1 MSLTPGT
8 KLGSYDVLSPLG
20 AGGMGE
26 VFRARDTRLGRD
38 VAIKAMPEGFAQ
50 DIERL
55 GRFEREARLLA
66 SLNHPNI
73 AAIHGIEESEGHRY
87 LILEFVDG
95 ESLAQR
101 LARGPLPVDDAIEI
115 CRDIAAGLEAAH
127 ESGVI
132 HRDLKPG
139 NVMITPDGGVK
150 VLDFGLATTGGA
162 GTGGSSSDLTHS
174 PTLTSPATRA
184 GVILGTAAYMSP
196 EQARGKT
203 VDRRTDIWSFG
214 CVLYECLTGKSMFGG
229 ETVSDVIAR
238 ILEREPDWS
247 ALPDATPPRV
257 RDLLQRCLRKD
268 PKTRLRDIG
277 DGRLE
282 LSDPHGGV
290 QATTAAAAAPAP
302 RARPLPWMIATGVL
316 LVALVA
322 SFLMKSPPEP
332 VERQT
337 MRLSAPLPRDLQVS
351 PEVPDITISP
361 DGRTLLCVAVDTLGT
376 RRIYVRPLAGGTF
389 SALAGTEESSIPF
402 WSPDSRYIAFFSGG
416 NLKRMATDGTG
427 MQVLC
432 PAPAQRGGAWSPSN
446 VIVFQPAA
454 SGPLMQI
461 AASGGAVTMA
471 TTLDSIRGETA
482 HRFPQFLPDGKH
494 YLYVALPGSDAGV
507 ETRVGTLGDVT
518 PGPVVALSL
527 NMATFAEPGYLLFN
541 QNESVVAQPFDPLS
555 FKTTGA
561 SRVLAD
567 LYNVSAS
574 YSGSPVVNAS
584 RNGILIQ
591 REPRGEGMKVVLMD
605 RRGRVTRELPLPAGH
620 FGAPQF
626 SPDGSRIALVYGR
639 PDDAAERVWLVDVA
653 RGIMTR
659 FAFDG
664 QWDQDPR
671 WSRDGK
677 RIVWGSD
684 RAAGRE
690 LAWKAADGSGAEE
703 ILADV
708 PNLFNDPSSVTS
720 EYVVYRSLSG
730 ETNED
735 IWLLPLTGE
744 PTPRPLIQ
752 TRFNE
757 LDGFVSPDERWVAYR
772 SDESGKHELYVTSFP
787 VPGSKVRVSSNG
799 AAPVT
804 NARPV
809 TISWR
814 EDGRELYYIG
824 GDGRTLMSVP
834 VEPGETFRAGTPQ
847 RLFRLPRETVDAG
860 MSADGQTLAVVMAVN
875 ADARSILNLVINW
888 AQELEGAR

>member
-1 MSLTPGT
+1 MAGLQCHKLLWWTAHEPAAAELDVDDARQAVYDQGHRVGALARTYVPG
-8 KLGSYDVLSPLG
+8 GVLVDLPHNAYEQRLKETRRALVQG
-20 AGGMGE
+20 APAVYE
-26 VFRARDTRLGRD
+26 AAFRADGVFVSVDILERVEGGFRLVEVKSTTSVKAQHLPD
-38 VAIKAMPEGFAQ
+38 VAVQTHVLRRSGVDVVRVEVMHLNRACAYPDLSNLFTRADVTE
-50 DIERL
+50 L
-55 GRFEREARLLA
+55 VEARLAAVPGEVAAMTAMLA
-66 SLNHPNI
+66 
-73 AAIHGIEESEGHRY
+73 
-87 LILEFVDG
+87 
-95 ESLAQR
+95 
-101 LARGPLPVDDAIEI
+101 GPLPQV
-115 CRDIAAGLEAAH
+115 
-127 ESGVI
+127 
-132 HRDLKPG
+132 
-139 NVMITPDGGVK
+139 
-150 VLDFGLATTGGA
+150 ATGPHC
-162 GTGGSSSDLTHS
+162 SS
-174 PTLTSPATRA
+174 P
-184 GVILGTAAYMSP
+184 
-196 EQARGKT
+196 
-203 VDRRTDIWSFG
+203 
-214 CVLYECLTGKSMFGG
+214 YECPFTERCWPVLPPHH
-229 ETVSDVIAR
+229 VSTLYAMR
-238 ILEREPDWS
+238 R
-247 ALPDATPPRV
+247 
-257 RDLLQRCLRKD
+257 
-268 PKTRLRDIG
+268 
-277 DGRLE
+277 
-282 LSDPHGGV
+282 
-290 QATTAAAAAPAP
+290 
-302 RARPLPWMIATGVL
+302 RPLPWMIATGVL